1 MPPLLDVRCLTVD
14 LPTER
19 GWIRPLDD
27 VSFTLDPGE
36 SLGIVG
42 ESGSGKTMLGLSL
55 MGLLPPAARVSGEI
69 LLRSRDVA
77 NSNPARIAATDLIK
91 AAPRDLRSLRGRDM
105 AMIFQ
110 EPMTALNPLMRVGKQ
125 IEEAIAIHDPA
136 CSARD
141 ARRRTIE
148 VLARVA
154 VPEPERIASQFP
166 HQLSGGLRQ
175 RAMIA
180 MAISAQPRLL
190 IADEPTTALDPTVQ
204 KQILE
209 LLAQLQHDLSLAMI
223 FISHDLA
230 VVASLA
236 HRIAV
241 MYTSRI
247 IEQGSAPRDRSL
259 ATSPVHG
266 RPASSHASNA
276 PRGLAADS
284 RLGPASQPIAPG
296 LHIWPALRISSG
308 GVRRG
313 GAKSARG
320 GAATFR
326 TLHPCSR
333 KRVPMSVKPTETI
346 LSARDLHKTFS
357 RTAGLAASSGKGVV
371 AVDGISF
378 DLNRGET
385 LGIAGESGC
394 GKTTLARILVRLSRA

>member
-1 MPPLLDVRCLTVD
+1 MPSLLEVRHLTVD

-55 MGLLPPAARVSGEI
+55 IRLLPPAARVTGEI
-69 LLRSRDVA
+69 LLGPPHHAPSTPPNTPVT
-77 NSNPARIAATDLIK
+77 NLVK
-91 AAPRDLRSLRGRDM
+91 ASSRDLRSLRGRDV

-125 IEEAIAIHDPA
+125 IEEAIRIHEPS

-141 ARRRTIE
+141 AHRRTVE
-148 VLARVA
+148 VLARVV

-209 LLAQLQHDLSLAMI
+209 LLAQLQRDLGLAMI

-241 MYTSRI
+241 MYTGRI
-247 IEQGSAPRDRSL
+247 IEQGTALQIIRS
-259 ATSPVHG
+259 P
-266 RPASSHASNA
+266 SH
-276 PRGLAADS
+276 PY
-284 RLGPASQPIAPG
+284 
-296 LHIWPALRISSG
+296 
-308 GVRRG
+308 
-313 GAKSARG
+313 
-320 GAATFR
+320 
-326 TLHPCSR
+326 
-333 KRVPMSVKPTETI
+333 
-346 LSARDLHKTFS
+346 
-357 RTAGLAASSGKGVV
+357 TAGLLRAMPQMHREPLRPIPGSVPPLSDLPPGCTFGPRCEFHQSECDAAVPNPRQ
-371 AVDGISF
+371 A
-378 DLNRGET
+378 E
-385 LGIAGESGC
+385 
-394 GKTTLARILVRLSRA
+394 ARHFARCILVPKNAPENATPCP